1 MKGNRIMEKG
11 NDLNFEETMQQ
22 LETIVK
28 ELEEGKLNLD
38 DSIKKFEQGINLSN
52 NASKYLEDAEKRITI
67 LIKDKEGNLEEEDF

>member
-1 MKGNRIMEKG
+1 MDKV
-11 NDLNFEETMQQ
+11 NDLNFEETMQE

-38 DSIKKFEQGINLSN
+38 DSIKKFEQGIKLAN
-52 NASKYLEDAEKRITI
+52 NASKYLEDAEKKITV

>member
-1 MKGNRIMEKG
+1 MEKE

-52 NASKYLEDAEKRITI
+52 NASKY
-67 LIKDKEGNLEEEDF
+67 

>member
-1 MKGNRIMEKG
+1 MEKE

-52 NASKYLEDAEKRITI
+52 NASKYLEEAEKKITV
-67 LIKDKEGNLEEEDF
+67 LIKDKQGNLEEEDF

>member
-1 MKGNRIMEKG
+1 MEKD

-52 NASKYLEDAEKRITI
+52 NASKYLEEAEKRITV
-67 LIKDKEGNLEEEDF
+67 LIEGKNGELIEEEF

>member
-1 MKGNRIMEKG
+1 MEKE
-11 NDLNFEETMQQ
+11 NDLNFEETMQE

-38 DSIKKFEQGINLSN
+38 DSIKKFEQGIKLSN
-52 NASKYLEDAEKRITI
+52 NASKYLEDAEKKITV